1 MLFINRKQELE
12 MLNEKWQSNSA
23 QFFII
28 YGKRR
33 VGKTELIKQFIK
45 DKQALYFLADKRTT
59 ADQLRELGQI
69 VGSYF
74 KDEILIKNGFG
85 DWIEVFSYLK
95 TKSTANP
102 LVLAID
108 EYPYLTE
115 NDKSTSSLFQK
126 GWDEYLKDTKIFL
139 VLSGSSIAMMESETL
154 NQSAP
159 LFGRRTGQ
167 ILVDPLNFSQ
177 SWQFFPEKNFS
188 DFLNIY
194 TITGGMPAYLKQF
207 VDGTDMSD
215 EIKKK
220 IFNKTAFLYNE
231 VEFTLKEELRETK
244 NYLAILRA
252 IALGKRKLGEI
263 VNEVGLDKATAN
275 KYLSVLINL
284 RLVEREVPITEDK
297 PDKSRRGLYKISD
310 NFFVFWFQYIF
321 PYKSYLEMDNYDYVL
336 EKMFSSLKYDDKVNS
351 GFKSI
356 TAQVYERVAVELL
369 ITWQDNIFAFERV
382 GRYWDSNQEIDVVG
396 ISTSEKK
403 IIFGECKWS
412 EKLVGIN
419 IYEELKQKAEKVGWN
434 KDSRKEY
441 YILFSKSGFTQE
453 MIKMAEKE
461 GVFLVEKGMLAHDQG
476 K

>member
-1 MLFINRKQELE
+1 MPFINREQELKA
-12 MLNEKWQSNSA
+12 LNEKWQSNIA

-45 DKQALYFLADKRTT
+45 DKPALYFLADKRTT

-95 TKSTANP
+95 TKTTTEP

-126 GWDEYLKDTKIFL
+126 GWDEYLKNTKIFL
-139 VLSGSSIAMMESETL
+139 ILSGSSIAMMESETL

-167 ILVDPLNFSQ
+167 ILIDPLNFSQ
-177 SWQFFPEKNFS
+177 SRKFFPGKNFF
-188 DFLNIY
+188 DFLNIF

-207 VDGTDMSD
+207 EGGGEMSE

-252 IALGKRKLGEI
+252 IALGKRKLSEI

-284 RLVEREVPITEDK
+284 RLVGREVPITEDK
-297 PDKSRRGLYKISD
+297 PDKSHKGLYKISD

-336 EKMFSSLKYDDKVNS
+336 EKMFNGLRYNDDVNS

-356 TAQVYERVAVELL
+356 VAQVYERVAIELL
-369 ITWQDNIFAFERV
+369 GAWQNKIFAFERV
-382 GRYWDSNQEIDVVG
+382 GRYWDNAQEIDVVG
-396 ISTSEKK
+396 YGSSEKK

-412 EKLVGIN
+412 EKPVGTN
-419 IYEELKQKAEKVGWN
+419 IYEELKEKAAKVEWN
-434 KDSRKEY
+434 KDDRKEY
-441 YILFSKSGFTQE
+441 YILFSKSGFTPDMKQLA
-453 MIKMAEKE
+453 KKN
-461 GVFLVEKGMLAHDQG
+461 GLFLVEKDVLMN
-476 K
+476 

>member
-1 MLFINRKQELE
+1 MKQ
-12 MLNEKWQSNSA
+12 
-23 QFFII
+23 
-28 YGKRR
+28 
-33 VGKTELIKQFIK
+33 
-45 DKQALYFLADKRTT
+45 
-59 ADQLRELGQI
+59 REQ
-69 VGSYF
+69 
-74 KDEILIKNGFG
+74 
-85 DWIEVFSYLK
+85 
-95 TKSTANP
+95 
-102 LVLAID
+102 
-108 EYPYLTE
+108 
-115 NDKSTSSLFQK
+115 
-126 GWDEYLKDTKIFL
+126 
-139 VLSGSSIAMMESETL
+139 
-154 NQSAP
+154 

-167 ILVDPLNFSQ
+167 ILVDPLNFFQ
-177 SWQFFPEKNFS
+177 SRKFFPEKNFS

-207 VDGTDMSD
+207 EGGGEMSE

-252 IALGKRKLGEI
+252 IALGKRKLSEI

-321 PYKSYLEMDNYDYVL
+321 PYKSYLEMDNDDYVL
-336 EKMFSSLKYDDKVNS
+336 EKMFSGLKYNDNVNS

-356 TAQVYERVAVELL
+356 TAQVYERIAIELL
-369 ITWQDNIFAFERV
+369 ITWQDKIFAFERV
-382 GRYWDSNQEIDVVG
+382 GRYWDSDQEIDVVG
-396 ISTSEKK
+396 FSSSEKK

-412 EKLVGIN
+412 EKPVGIN
-419 IYEELKQKAEKVGWN
+419 IYEELKKKAAKVDWN
-434 KDSRKEY
+434 KDDRKEY
-441 YILFSKSGFTQE
+441 YVLFSKSGFTEE
-453 MIKMAEKE
+453 MIKIAKND
-461 GVFLVEKGMLAHDQG
+461 GVFLVEKDVLVAKGASQR

>member
-1 MLFINRKQELE
+1 MPFINREQELKT
-12 MLNEKWQSNSA
+12 LNEKWQSGIA

-45 DKQALYFLADKRTT
+45 DKPALYFLADKRTT
-59 ADQLRELGQI
+59 ADQLKELGQI
-69 VGSYF
+69 VGTYF

-85 DWIEVFSYLK
+85 DWLEAFLYLK
-95 TKSTANP
+95 TKTADTP

-126 GWDEYLKDTKIFL
+126 GWDEYLKNTNIFL
-139 VLSGSSIAMMESETL
+139 ILSGSSIAMMESETL

-177 SWQFFPEKNFS
+177 SRKFFPEKNFS

-207 VDGTDMSD
+207 VGGGELSE
-215 EIKKK
+215 EIKKN
-220 IFNKTAFLYNE
+220 IFIKTAFLYNE
-231 VEFTLKEELRETK
+231 IEFTLKEELRETK

-252 IALGKRKLGEI
+252 IALGKRKLSEI
-263 VNEVGLDKATAN
+263 VNEVGLDKATTN
-275 KYLSVLINL
+275 KYISVLINL

-297 PDKSRRGLYKISD
+297 PEKSRRGLYKISD

-336 EKMFSSLKYDDKVNS
+336 GKMFNGSSYADNVNS
-351 GFKSI
+351 SFKNI
-356 TAQVYERVAVELL
+356 VAQVYERVATELL
-369 ITWQDNIFAFERV
+369 TTWQNKMFAFERI
-382 GRYWDSNQEIDVVG
+382 GRYWDSEQEIDVVG
-396 ISTSEKK
+396 LNSSEKK
-403 IIFGECKWS
+403 IIFGECKWT
-412 EKLVGIN
+412 EKPVGTN
-419 IYEELKQKAEKVGWN
+419 IYEDLKNKTAKVEWN
-434 KDSRKEY
+434 KGDRKEY
-441 YILFSKSGFTQE
+441 YILFSKSGFTE
-453 MIKMAEKE
+453 DMLKLAKND
-461 GVFLVEKGMLAHDQG
+461 GVFLAEKDVLVNEE
-476 K
+476 